1 VNFFDAQDRAR
12 RATRWLVVV
21 YVVATI
27 LIVLGIT
34 TIVVAALITT
44 GDTHAVPPMSLIAG
58 TAATATLFIVGATI
72 YKTSLLSSGGGRVA
86 LDMGGTLISPDVQD
100 PLRRRLRNVVEE
112 MAIASGVPVPE
123 IYVLEEENGI
133 NAFAAGFAPGDAA
146 VAVTRGCLE
155 LLDRN
160 ELQGVIAHEF
170 SHILNGDMR
179 LNIRMMGVLFGIMVL
194 GIIGRFILRSSYY
207 GSSMSS
213 RRDKSAPVIL
223 MIGLGLAI
231 LGWVGVFF
239 ARLIKA
245 SVSRQREFLADA
257 SAVQFTRQTEGLANA
272 LKKIGGYSDKSYIQ
286 NVDPEEVS
294 HMLFA
299 GGAARL
305 TSLFAT
311 HPPLIERINALD
323 PNFDESD
330 YPEISLHT
338 RDQAA
343 KSEAIAGFSAEAS
356 AALSAIQSTSIAD
369 TVTDA
374 IGRPE
379 PRHVIYAQKL
389 RSSIPPALYAA
400 AHSPDDSLL
409 LAIALS
415 LGSSEAESASQLRL
429 IEEQIGGER
438 TGSIRRFHTLILE
451 AGPGYRLP
459 LLEIAFPMLKKR
471 PAAQIEF
478 LLQLV
483 GKLVRQDGRVNLS
496 EFCYYRILESHLLQA
511 AHPARKPGNRVSKNV
526 ARQAAVNL
534 IRLVADRGHDD
545 PEERQRAFDAGAA
558 FFGGWAGD
566 HDTSPDTSNAVA
578 ILDDS
583 LAALRRMNSAGRQ
596 SLIRAVTK
604 TIAYDGRLTLSEAE
618 LLRAIC
624 ATLDCPMPP
633 ILADNPISS
642 SS

>member
-27 LIVLGIT
+27 LIVLGVT
-34 TIVVAALITT
+34 AIVTAALFMSGESNTI
-44 GDTHAVPPMSLIAG
+44 PPTSLIIG
-58 TAATATLFIVGATI
+58 TATLATLFIVGATL
-72 YKTSLLSSGGGRVA
+72 YKTGRLSSGGGRVA

-194 GIIGRFILRSSYY
+194 GIIGRFILRGSYY
-207 GSSMSS
+207 GSMSS
-213 RRDKSAPVIL
+213 RKGKGAPVIL
-223 MIGLGLAI
+223 IVGLGLAI
-231 LGWVGVFF
+231 LGWIGVFF
-239 ARLIKA
+239 ARIVKA

-272 LKKIGGYSDKSYIQ
+272 LKKIGGYSDKSYIKK
-286 NVDPEEVS
+286 VDPEEVS

-299 GGAARL
+299 GGVARL

-323 PNFDESD
+323 PSFDESE
-330 YPEISLHT
+330 YPDVNLRT

-343 KSEAIAGFSAEAS
+343 RSEASAGFSAEAS
-356 AALSAIQSTSIAD
+356 AALSGIQSTDIVD
-369 TVTDA
+369 TVVEA

-379 PRHVIYAQKL
+379 HRHVKFAQNL
-389 RSSIPPALYAA
+389 RSSIPATLYAA

-415 LGSSEAESASQLRL
+415 LAGSESESVQQLRVV
-429 IEEQIGGER
+429 EDQIGR
-438 TGSIRRFHTLILE
+438 QRADKIRQLYAQIQA

-471 PAAQIEF
+471 PTAQIEF
-478 LLQLV
+478 LLEMID
-483 GKLVRQDGRVNLS
+483 KLVQLDGRVDLS
-496 EFCYYRILESHLLQA
+496 EFCFYRILQSHLLQA
-511 AHPARKPGNRVSKNV
+511 SQPASKPGNRVRKDV
-526 ARQAAVNL
+526 ARRAAVNL
-534 IRLVADRGHDD
+534 IRLVANHGHEDRTEKRH
-545 PEERQRAFDAGAA
+545 AFDAGVAL
-558 FFGGWAGD
+558 FGGWAGQ
-566 HDTSPDTSNAVA
+566 HDSDPGDADPVE
-578 ILDDS
+578 ILEQS
-583 LAALRRMNSAGRQ
+583 LAALQRMNSAGRQ
-596 SLIRAVTK
+596 SLIRAVSK
-604 TIAYDGRLTLSEAE
+604 TIAYDGQLTLAEAE
-618 LLRAIC
+618 LLRTIC

-633 ILADNPISS
+633 ILADNPVVNSA
-642 SS
+642 

>member
-21 YVVATI
+21 YVVATV
-27 LIVLGIT
+27 LIVIGIT
-34 TIVVAALITT
+34 AIVSAALYST
-44 GDTHAVPPMSLIAG
+44 GETHTVPPASLVGGIA
-58 TAATATLFIVGATI
+58 AISTLFIVGATI
-72 YKTSLLSSGGGRVA
+72 YKTSRLSSGGGRVA
-86 LDMGGTLISPDVQD
+86 LDMGGTLVPPDVQD

-112 MAIASGVPVPE
+112 MAIASGVPVPD

-155 LLDRN
+155 ILDRS

-194 GIIGRFILRSSYY
+194 GIVGRFILRSNYY
-207 GSSMSS
+207 GGFSS
-213 RRDKSAPVIL
+213 RRNKSAPVVMI
-223 MIGLGLAI
+223 IGLGFAL
-231 LGWVGVFF
+231 LGWIGVFF

-272 LKKIGGYSDKSYIQ
+272 LKKIGGYSDRSYIQ
-286 NVDPEEVS
+286 KVDPEEVS

-305 TSLFAT
+305 TSWFAT

-323 PNFDESD
+323 PNFDERD
-330 YPEISLHT
+330 YPEISLQM

-343 KSEAIAGFSAEAS
+343 RPEAAAGFSAETS
-356 AALSAIQSTSIAD
+356 AAMSDIQSTSISD
-369 TVTDA
+369 TITDA
-374 IGRPE
+374 VGQPD
-379 PRHVIYAQKL
+379 PRHVMYAQKL
-389 RSSIPPALYAA
+389 RSSIPEALYAA
-400 AHSPDDSLL
+400 AHAPDDALL

-415 LGSSEAESASQLRL
+415 ISSSEADQQLRV
-429 IEEQIGGER
+429 IEEQIGRER
-438 TGSIRRFHTLILE
+438 AETIRHYYELIRD
-451 AGPGYRLP
+451 AGPVYRLP
-459 LLEIAFPMLKKR
+459 LLEIAFPMLKNR

-478 LLQLV
+478 LLKIV
-483 GKLVRQDGRVNLS
+483 NKLVQLDGRVNLS
-496 EFCYYRILESHLLQA
+496 EFCFYRILEGHLLQA
-511 AHPARKPGNRVSKNV
+511 AQPASKPGNRVSKKV

-534 IRLVADRGHDD
+534 MRLVADRGHDD
-545 PEERQRAFDAGAA
+545 PEQRQRALDAGIAL
-558 FFGGWAGD
+558 FGGWAGE
-566 HDTSPDTSNAVA
+566 HESPSDSVSSVA
-578 ILDDS
+578 ILDSS
-583 LAALRRMNSAGRQ
+583 LSALQRMNLAGRQ
-596 SLIRAVTK
+596 SLIRAVSK
-604 TIAYDGRLTLSEAE
+604 TIAYDGKLTVSEAE

-624 ATLDCPMPP
+624 ATLECPLPP
-633 ILADNPISS
+633 ILAENPAILSG
-642 SS
+642 

>member
-1 VNFFDAQDRAR
+1 MNFFDAQDRAR

-21 YVVATI
+21 YVVATV
-27 LIVLGIT
+27 LIVLGMT
-34 TIVVAALITT
+34 VIVTAAFFAS
-44 GDTHAVPPMSLIAG
+44 GDEAPPLSFIAG
-58 TAATATLFIVGATI
+58 IAAMSTLLIVGATL
-72 YKTSLLSSGGGRVA
+72 YKTTVLSSGGGRVA
-86 LDMGGTLISPDVQD
+86 LDMGGTLIPPDVQD

-194 GIIGRFILRSSYY
+194 GIIGRLILR
-207 GSSMSS
+207 GAHIGGRGAS
-213 RRDKSAPVIL
+213 RNNKGAAVIL
-223 MIGLGLAI
+223 IVGLGLAI
-231 LGWVGVFF
+231 LGWIGVFF

-257 SAVQFTRQTEGLANA
+257 SAVQFTRQTDGLANA
-272 LKKIGGYSDKSYIQ
+272 LKKIGGYDNKSYIK

-299 GGAARL
+299 GGVARL
-305 TSLFAT
+305 TSMFAT
-311 HPPLIERINALD
+311 HPPLIERIHALD
-323 PNFDESD
+323 PNFNESD
-330 YPEISLHT
+330 YPEITIGT
-338 RDQAA
+338 RDRAA
-343 KSEAIAGFSAEAS
+343 KSESIASFSEEAS
-356 AALSAIQSTSIAD
+356 ATLGNIQSTAIAD
-369 TVTDA
+369 TVIDA
-374 IGRPE
+374 VGRPE
-379 PRHVIYAQKL
+379 PRHVEFAQKL
-389 RSSIPPALYAA
+389 RTSIPPPLYAA

-415 LGSSEAESASQLRL
+415 LGESDSDRQLRL
-429 IEEQIGGER
+429 VEEKIGRER
-438 TGSIRRFHTLILE
+438 TGKIRDFHALISE
-451 AGPGYRLP
+451 AGPAFRLP

-478 LLQLV
+478 LLELINTLIQV
-483 GKLVRQDGRVNLS
+483 DGNISLG
-496 EFCYYRILESHLLQA
+496 EFCFYQILESHLLQA
-511 AHPARKPGNRVSKNV
+511 AHPAGRPGNRVSKKV
-526 ARQAAVNL
+526 ARKAAVSL

-545 PEERQRAFDAGAA
+545 PEERKQAFEAGVAL
-558 FFGGWAGD
+558 FGGWADDQGQVD
-566 HDTSPDTSNAVA
+566 KNSSTVA
-578 ILDDS
+578 ILEQS
-583 LAALRRMNSAGRQ
+583 LDALRRMNSAGRQ
-596 SLIRAVTK
+596 SFIRALTK
-604 TIAYDGRLTLSEAE
+604 TIAYDDKLTLPEAE

-624 ATLDCPMPP
+624 AVLGCPLPP
-633 ILADNPISS
+633 VLADNPLISH
-642 SS
+642 

>member
-1 VNFFDAQDRAR
+1 MNFFDAQDRAR
-12 RATRWLVVV
+12 RSTRWLVVV

-27 LIVLGIT
+27 LIVLGVT
-34 TIVVAALITT
+34 AIV
-44 GDTHAVPPMSLIAG
+44 
-58 TAATATLFIVGATI
+58 TAAFFASGEAHEAPPASFIASVAGMATLLIVGATL

-155 LLDRN
+155 LLDRD

-194 GIIGRFILRSSYY
+194 GIIGRLILRGAYFGGR
-207 GSSMSS
+207 GSS
-213 RRDKSAPVIL
+213 RNNKGAAVVLI
-223 MIGLGLAI
+223 IGLGLAI
-231 LGWVGVFF
+231 LGWIGVFS

-257 SAVQFTRQTEGLANA
+257 SAVQFTRQTNGLANA
-272 LKKIGGYSDKSYIQ
+272 LKKIGGYDDKSYIT

-311 HPPLIERINALD
+311 HPPLIERIHALD
-323 PNFDESD
+323 PAFDESS
-330 YPEISLHT
+330 YPKISLAT
-338 RDQAA
+338 RDRAA
-343 KSEAIAGFSAEAS
+343 KSDAIAGFSGAMSEA
-356 AALSAIQSTSIAD
+356 LVDIRSTAIAD
-369 TVTDA
+369 TVIDA
-374 IGRPE
+374 VGRPQ
-379 PRHVIYAQKL
+379 PRHVEFAQKL
-389 RSSIPPALYAA
+389 RTSIPSTLYEA

-409 LAIALS
+409 LAIALA
-415 LGSSEAESASQLRL
+415 LGDSELEKQLR
-429 IEEQIGGER
+429 IVEEKLGRER
-438 TGSIRRFHTLILE
+438 TNAIRHLHLLIVKS
-451 AGPGYRLP
+451 GPAFRLP

-471 PAAQIEF
+471 PTAQIEF
-478 LLQLV
+478 LLDVINKMVQV
-483 GKLVRQDGRVNLS
+483 DGDVSLS
-496 EFCYYRILESHLLQA
+496 EFCYYQIIESHLLQA
-511 AHPARKPGNRVSKNV
+511 AQPGSRSRNRVNKKA
-526 ARQAAVNL
+526 ARQAAVDL
-534 IRLVADRGHDD
+534 IRLVANRGHDD
-545 PEERQRAFDAGAA
+545 PDEKVRAFESGVAL
-558 FFGGWAGD
+558 FGGWANEQDQGSD
-566 HDTSPDTSNAVA
+566 NANA
-578 ILDDS
+578 ITVLEQSLD
-583 LAALRRMNSAGRQ
+583 ALRRMNSSGRQ
-596 SLIRAVTK
+596 SFIRAVTK
-604 TIAYDGRLTLSEAE
+604 TIAYDDKLTLSEAE

-624 ATLDCPMPP
+624 AALDCPMPP
-633 ILADNPISS
+633 ILADNLAISH
-642 SS
+642 

>member
-27 LIVLGIT
+27 LIVIGVT
-34 TIVVAALITT
+34 AIVTAALFMS
-44 GDTHAVPPMSLIAG
+44 GDTRTVPPTSFIIG
-58 TAATATLFIVGATI
+58 TATIATLLIVGATL
-72 YKTSLLSSGGGRVA
+72 YKTARLSSGGGRVA
-86 LDMGGTLISPDVQD
+86 LDMGGTLIPPDVQD

-123 IYVLEEENGI
+123 IYVLEEESGI

-194 GIIGRFILRSSYY
+194 GIIGRFVLRGSYY
-207 GSSMSS
+207 GSMSS
-213 RRDKSAPVIL
+213 RKGKGAPVIL
-223 MIGLGLAI
+223 IVGLGFAI
-231 LGWVGVFF
+231 LGWIGVFF
-239 ARLIKA
+239 ARLVKA

-299 GGAARL
+299 GGVARL

-323 PNFDESD
+323 PNFDESE
-330 YPEISLHT
+330 YPEINLQT

-343 KSEAIAGFSAEAS
+343 SSEAIAGFSAAAS
-356 AALSAIQSTSIAD
+356 AALNEVQSTNIAD

-379 PRHVIYAQKL
+379 PRHVRFAQNL
-389 RSSIPPALYAA
+389 RSSIPDELYAA

-409 LAIALS
+409 LAMALS
-415 LGSSEAESASQLRL
+415 LGSSESDSGQQLQV
-429 IEEQIGGER
+429 IEEQIGRER
-438 TGSIRRFHTLILE
+438 ADKIRRFHALILQ

-471 PAAQIEF
+471 PTAQIEF
-478 LLQLV
+478 LLEMIN
-483 GKLVRQDGRVNLS
+483 KLVQLDGRVDLS
-496 EFCYYRILESHLLQA
+496 EFCFYQILQSHLLQA
-511 AHPARKPGNRVSKNV
+511 SRPANKPGNRVSKDV

-534 IRLVADRGHDD
+534 IRLVADRGHTDA
-545 PEERQRAFDAGAA
+545 EEKQHAFDAGVAL
-558 FFGGWAGD
+558 FGGWAGQ
-566 HDTSPDTSNAVA
+566 HDDTPGGSSTVEV
-578 ILDDS
+578 LEQS

-596 SLIRAVTK
+596 SLIRAVSK
-604 TIAYDGRLTLSEAE
+604 TIAYDGQLTLAEAE
-618 LLRAIC
+618 LLRTIC

-633 ILADNPISS
+633 ILADNPVVLSA
-642 SS
+642 